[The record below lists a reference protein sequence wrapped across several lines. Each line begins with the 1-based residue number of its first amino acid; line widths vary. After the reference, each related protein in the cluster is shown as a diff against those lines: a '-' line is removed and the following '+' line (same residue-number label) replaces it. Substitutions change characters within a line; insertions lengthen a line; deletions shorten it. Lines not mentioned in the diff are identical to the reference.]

1 MKTTLHSVLGN
12 QQRLDGG
19 SMFGNAPRAVWS
31 RWLEPDDQHRVPLAC
46 RTLLIQEP
54 GRNILLETGIGA
66 FFEPKY
72 RERFGVEEEDHMLLV
87 NLERLGVS
95 HEDIDVVVISHLHF
109 DHAGGL
115 LTKHVDGKEP
125 ELLFPNATFVVGSE
139 GWERAQHP
147 HARDRAS
154 FLPHLNA
161 LLANSGRLHLV
172 ETEGKEVVR
181 CPLLGDEWQFH
192 VSHGHTPG
200 LLLAEWATP
209 DGPVLFAGD
218 LIPGTAWVHV
228 PITMGYDRFPE
239 QLIDEKK
246 RILSD
251 LYTRGGRL
259 FYTHDPL
266 VALSGIAQDE
276 RGRFHAVDSITDPL
290 EIVL

>member
-12 QQRLDGG
+12 RQRLDGG

-31 RWLEPDDQHRVPLAC
+31 RWLEPDSQHRVPLAC
-46 RTLLIQEP
+46 RTLLIREP

-72 RERFGVEEEDHMLLV
+72 RERFGVEEEEHMLLV
-87 NLERLGVS
+87 NLERLGMS

-115 LTKHVDGKEP
+115 LTRHEEGKEP
-125 ELLFPNATFVVGSE
+125 ALLFPKATFVVGSE
-139 GWERAQHP
+139 AWERAQRP

-161 LLANSGRLHLV
+161 LLASSGRLHLV
-172 ETEGKEVVR
+172 DTEGQQVVP
-181 CPLLGDEWQFH
+181 CPLLGDAWRFH

-200 LLLAEWATP
+200 LLLAEWTTP

-246 RILSD
+246 RILGE
-251 LYTRGGRL
+251 LHAQGGRL
-259 FYTHDPL
+259 FYTHDPV
-266 VALSGIAQDE
+266 VALSGVGQDE
-276 RGRFHAVDSITDPL
+276 RGRFRAINPVTDPL
-290 EIVL
+290 EICL